1 MIKVQNLAFYEIA
14 YASLDLNSFCFW
26 MWENLPDF
34 GELEKDM
41 HESSKI
47 FVEPVLLV
55 ASIQFPTQA

>member
-1 MIKVQNLAFYEIA
+1 MKLPS
-14 YASLDLNSFCFW
+14 YASLGLSSFCFW

-47 FVEPVLLV
+47 FVELVLLV
-55 ASIQFPTQA
+55 ASIQFPAQS